1 MRVKTAEHET
11 EIIRGLVAGYKITKL
26 GKLDKGWG
34 SEPMTQKN
42 NCKALLYYSFLQPW
56 FYCS

>member
-26 GKLDKGWG
+26 GRLDKGWG

-42 NCKALLYYSFLQPW
+42 NCKALLYYSFLQP
-56 FYCS
+56 